1 MEYNVVA
8 TGEVKVDVYCGDSCE
23 EHKPYIET
31 QCEGDMATEQMDDF
45 SFDAKRFPA
54 GTKITVEVPTCPND
68 DCELDAEYQDENKKC
83 ECGFDWKVW
92 AEEQYS

>member
-8 TGEVKVDVYCGDSCE
+8 TGEVKVDVYCGDSCQ
-23 EHKPYIET
+23 EHTPYIET
-31 QCEGDMATEQMDDF
+31 QCEGDMASEQMSDF
-45 SFDAKRFPA
+45 SFDAKRWPA
-54 GTKITVEVPTCPND
+54 GTKILVQVPQCPK
-68 DCELDAEYQDENKKC
+68 CEMDAEYQDEHKKC